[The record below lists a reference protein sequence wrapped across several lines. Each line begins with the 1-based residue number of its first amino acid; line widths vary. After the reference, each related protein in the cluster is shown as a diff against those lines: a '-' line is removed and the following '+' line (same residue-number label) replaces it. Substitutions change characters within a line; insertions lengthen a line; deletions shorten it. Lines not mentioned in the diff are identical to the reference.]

1 MVLLI
6 LMMSDRDEVSFFM
19 VLLKSLQGTG
29 ISSDPFYLSYDL
41 CWFWRL
47 RLKNWHSF
55 PPNQCM
61 IPIELFS
68 LLFSYVY
75 WACVHYNI
83 EGLHRI
89 LSQVMSCL
97 LGFL

>member
-1 MVLLI
+1 VVLLI

-29 ISSDPFYLSYDL
+29 ISSDPFYLSCDL

-68 LLFSYVY
+68 PSFQL
-75 WACVHYNI
+75 
-83 EGLHRI
+83 
-89 LSQVMSCL
+89 CL
-97 LGFL
+97 LGLRALQYRRPA